1 MMGFSSGTSMAS
13 SAAST
18 AKDMLFDRAE
28 RGDVIGERGELTGER
43 TGGEPML
50 LEKPRMSMEHCWEL
64 ARPRVAPDF
73 LAVRSIASRWIPRL
87 RSFRFRSGCC
97 VATSISSSTSMYPL
111 PSKSILPW
119 MFWSCSCSIARRVL
133 LLLPCSVFAEDR
145 ARLMR
150 RACSRSMR
158 LASPA
163 RRASSSSLVRRPS
176 PSSSMSWTSSSNSLV
191 IMRSGVP
198 VGRPEIADSSGSGA
212 APTSHS
218 SLRLRWRSFVSWTIP
233 RVRSQGLVFRSI
245 CSFSCSSS
253 RLATIF
259 WYFTCIRSTN
269 ASSRCCCAIISGKL
283 GLARVAASRSRW
295 ALLRAFFAC
304 APALSWC
311 LTWEAFTVWALAWW
325 ASMFCSCSSECSL
338 SFFFHGAGS
347 FNFRGAPERSGA
359 KVGWFLGADLGLSA
373 AGFFIMGGWG
383 TSFEGANL
391 NTRSSSSLGASC
403 VGLLRDP
410 STSSVR
416 ARMVLS
422 PKVSA
427 SNEVSRFSVP
437 NSRMCLRR
445 NASFWF
451 HCRSSSARSY
461 IRRPLAA
468 SAMSI
473 HVCEA
478 AEIFSIALLMAL
490 SATVSSW
497 DRGRGGAV
505 ACAAGC
511 TALASCSAAC
521 ATCSCA
527 SWACWLS

>member
-1 MMGFSSGTSMAS
+1 MIRRPFYGNSPTP
-13 SAAST
+13 AA
-18 AKDMLFDRAE
+18 
-28 RGDVIGERGELTGER
+28 RGD
-43 TGGEPML
+43 TGGEGTAPL
-50 LEKPRMSMEHCWEL
+50 REAPRASMDVSNWL
-64 ARPRVAPDF
+64 ARPRVAPAR
-73 LAVRSIASRWIPRL
+73 LAVRSMASRWMPRL
-87 RSFRFRSGCC
+87 RSFFFSSGRL
-97 VATSISSSTSMYPL
+97 VATSMSSSTSMYPL
-111 PSKSILPW
+111 PSRSSLLWTLLI
-119 MFWSCSCSIARRVL
+119 CSCIIARRVL
-133 LLLPCSVFAEDR
+133 LLLPCSVFSDDR
-145 ARLMR
+145 AKLMR

-347 FNFRGAPERSGA
+347 FSLRTALVAGFWFRGALSA
-359 KVGWFLGADLGLSA
+359 WALGLLT
-373 AGFFIMGGWG
+373 GGCG
-383 TSFEGANL
+383 ISLEGASL
-391 NTRSSSSLGASC
+391 KMRSSSGSPADGLSLPFPFVGMSSMISEWPSC
-403 VGLLRDP
+403 
-410 STSSVR
+410 TS
-416 ARMVLS
+416 ARC
-422 PKVSA
+422 
-427 SNEVSRFSVP
+427 SVP
-437 NSRMCLRR
+437 NSRMCSRR
-445 NASFWF
+445 KASCWV

-461 IRRPLAA
+461 VSSPSAALAISDQVSLDA
-468 SAMSI
+468 LMDR
-473 HVCEA
+473 
-478 AEIFSIALLMAL
+478 IALLMAL
-490 SATVSSW
+490 SASLSSPVL
-497 DRGRGGAV
+497 GRGAGEA
-505 ACAAGC
+505 AAAAGSVAPLGGLADWSTTC
-511 TALASCSAAC
+511 ALS
-521 ATCSCA
+521 
-527 SWACWLS
+527 